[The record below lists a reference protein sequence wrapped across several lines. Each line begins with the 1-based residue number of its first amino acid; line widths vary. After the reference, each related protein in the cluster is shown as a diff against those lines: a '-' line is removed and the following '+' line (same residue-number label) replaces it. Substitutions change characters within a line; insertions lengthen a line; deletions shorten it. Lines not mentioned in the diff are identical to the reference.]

1 MSYLRKCWRP
11 CPRTILILL
20 VSVLVII
27 ICFKSPLQI
36 VVIVSKRITTQPQL
50 SHYII
55 NEEWKRIS
63 SEAIDSS
70 MFTLPL
76 DNYVPIKSGQPL
88 RAMVG
93 SSIHMEY

>member
-1 MSYLRKCWRP
+1 MSYLLKCWRP

-20 VSVLVII
+20 VFVMFII
-27 ICFKSPLQI
+27 LCFKTSLPL
-36 VVIVSKRITTQPQL
+36 SKRLTTQPQL

-76 DNYVPIKSGQPL
+76 DNYVPVKSGQPL

-93 SSIHMEY
+93 SSIHMQY